1 MPDKSS
7 DSMKRTI
14 HMKRRKPSAAQKK
27 TNATLARKAIPHA
40 GLHAMRN
47 VKGLPRNKG

>member
-7 DSMKRTI
+7 DTMKRTLRA
-14 HMKRRKPSAAQKK
+14 KRRKPSPAQKK
-27 TNATLARKAIPHA
+27 TQVLSRKAVPHA
-40 GLHAMRN
+40 GLSAMRN